1 MGVFVLEFFRFDL
14 LCCFFCLLFVFVLN
28 IGIIG
33 GVIDFGLEFGFVKV
47 LLDFLVRNFGI
58 IFGFW
63 LLLELIVWELIVWE
77 LIVWEGLNR
86 CLLILYDVCD
96 VVGF

>member
-1 MGVFVLEFFRFDL
+1 MGVFVLEFVRFDL

-33 GVIDFGLEFGFVKV
+33 GVIDFGLEFGFVIV

-63 LLLELIVWELIVWE
+63 LLLELIVWE
-77 LIVWEGLNR
+77 GLNR

>member
-1 MGVFVLEFFRFDL
+1 MGVFVLEFVRFDL

-63 LLLELIVWELIVWE
+63 LLLELIVWE
-77 LIVWEGLNR
+77 GLNR

>member
-1 MGVFVLEFFRFDL
+1 MGVFVLEFVRFDL

-63 LLLELIVWELIVWE
+63 LLLELIVWE
-77 LIVWEGLNR
+77 GLNR

-96 VVGF
+96 VVGL

>member
-1 MGVFVLEFFRFDL
+1 MGVFVLEFVRFDL

-63 LLLELIVWELIVWE
+63 LLLELIVWE
-77 LIVWEGLNR
+77 GLNR
-86 CLLILYDVCD
+86 CLLILNDVCD

>member
-1 MGVFVLEFFRFDL
+1 MGVFVLELFRFDL

-33 GVIDFGLEFGFVKV
+33 GVIDFGLEFGFVIV
-47 LLDFLVRNFGI
+47 LLDFLMRNFGI

-63 LLLELIVWELIVWE
+63 VLLE

-96 VVGF
+96 VVGL

>member
-1 MGVFVLEFFRFDL
+1 MGVFVLEFVRFDL

-63 LLLELIVWELIVWE
+63 LLLELIVWD
-77 LIVWEGLNR
+77 GLSR

>member
-63 LLLELIVWELIVWE
+63 LLLELIVWD
-77 LIVWEGLNR
+77 GLSR

>member
-1 MGVFVLEFFRFDL
+1 MGVFVLEFVRFDL

-63 LLLELIVWELIVWE
+63 LLLELIVWE
-77 LIVWEGLNR
+77 GLSR

>member
-1 MGVFVLEFFRFDL
+1 MGVFVLEFVRFDL

-63 LLLELIVWELIVWE
+63 LLFE
-77 LIVWEGLNR
+77 LIVWEGLNK